1 MDHVDVSASATE
13 NMFVSAA
20 AGEVLSFMGMDLVWK
35 ITSAMSRGA
44 YVAFVQIGPP
54 GTGVPMHIHHRDE
67 ENAFIIDG
75 ELVFQVADE
84 KFKARKG
91 DILNLPR
98 GTPHGFRITGDASA
112 RILFTVDLSPD
123 SDYEA
128 MFAGLVGL
136 VPSDFDR
143 IKAVCGANNVE
154 FLIPPQMP

>member
-1 MDHVDVSASATE
+1 MDASAAK
-13 NMFVSAA
+13 NMFVSAE
-20 AGEVLSFMGMDLVWK
+20 AGETLSFMGMDLVWK

-54 GTGVPMHIHHRDE
+54 GTGVPMHIHLRDE

-84 KFKARKG
+84 KFEARKG
-91 DILNLPR
+91 DILNLPK
-98 GTPHGFRITGDASA
+98 GTPHGFRITGDDSS
-112 RILFTVDLSPD
+112 RILFTIDLSRD

-136 VPSDFDR
+136 APSEFDR

-154 FLIPPQMP
+154 FLVPPQMP